1 MSVASSIA
9 AIEVFVFRRRV
20 ALTLIF
26 AALTALMAFYCT
38 RIRVD
43 ASFNKQLP
51 LEHPYIQTFTK
62 YQDQFGG
69 ANRVIIALVAKDG
82 TIFTPE
88 FFATLK
94 AATDEVFFMPGVERS
109 QVQSLF
115 TPNVRYV
122 EVVEEGFAGGTVI
135 PANFKA
141 TPDDLA
147 VVRENVIKSG
157 KVGQLVANDFSGAII
172 SAQLFEVDPIT
183 GKKLDYIAIAKNL
196 ETRIRDKYES
206 DTIDVHIIGFAK
218 VIGDVSEG
226 ARGVILFF
234 IASFFIT
241 GLLVYLYSHSLR
253 MTIPPLICSSLAVV
267 WQLGLLT
274 AFGYGID
281 PFSILVPFLV
291 FAIGISHAVQMVRAF
306 RAEMFA
312 GQDNLGAARNAFRQL
327 LVPGGLALLT
337 DTFGFVTMLVI
348 KIPVIQELAITASLG
363 VAVIIISNLF
373 LLPILLSFQNIPA
386 TYQTRVAKRKVHTD
400 ALWRKVSRIME
411 PTPSVVILIVSALL
425 GAFAWYKSQ
434 EVRIGD
440 LHAGVPEL
448 RQNSRY
454 NADTR
459 VITEKFSIG
468 VDILSV
474 IVETEPNGCV
484 NYDVLTLMDE
494 LEGRLRALP
503 CVKSIVSV
511 PTVAKI
517 VNAGWNEG
525 SLKWR
530 ILPRHPNALAQA
542 VSPIETATGLLNAD
556 GSVMPM
562 MIFLTD
568 HKAET
573 LRTVTDTVKAFQAEN
588 SATVGAALR
597 RDTNEALRRDSPGA
611 SRDKPAPT
619 ANQARA
625 GSEVLNQVKVRFK
638 LASGNAGVMAATNE
652 VVHAAQFPILLWVFG
667 AVIGL
672 CLLTFRSWRATACIV
687 IPLALVSWLAYVL
700 MVYLQIGLKTSTL
713 PVVALGV
720 GIGVDYGIYLYAK
733 LQTALEAG
741 EFFEDAMYTAF
752 TQTGSAVVF
761 TGLTLAI
768 GVSTWLF
775 SDLKFQADMGV
786 LLTFMFLVNMLG
798 AIVLMPVIARWL
810 FRHHTRTR

>member
-1 MSVASSIA
+1 
-9 AIEVFVFRRRV
+9 
-20 ALTLIF
+20 
-26 AALTALMAFYCT
+26 
-38 RIRVD
+38 
-43 ASFNKQLP
+43 
-51 LEHPYIQTFTK
+51 
-62 YQDQFGG
+62 
-69 ANRVIIALVAKDG
+69 
-82 TIFTPE
+82 
-88 FFATLK
+88 
-94 AATDEVFFMPGVERS
+94 
-109 QVQSLF
+109 VQSLF

-135 PANFKA
+135 PADFKN
-141 TPDDLA
+141 TPEDLA
-147 VVRENVIKSG
+147 RVRENVIKSG

-172 SAQLFEVDPIT
+172 SAQLLEVDPVT
-183 GKKLDYIAIAKNL
+183 GKKLDYIAVSKNL
-196 ETRIRDKYES
+196 ETRIRQKFES
-206 DTIDVHIIGFAK
+206 DKISVAIIGFAK

-226 ARGVILFF
+226 ARGALIFF
-234 IASFFIT
+234 VVSFFVT
-241 GLLVYLYSHSLR
+241 GLLVYLYSHSFR
-253 MTIPPLICSSLAVV
+253 MTIPPLICSFVAVV
-267 WQLGLLT
+267 WQLGLLS

-281 PFSILVPFLV
+281 PLSILIPFLV
-291 FAIGISHAVQMVRAF
+291 FAIGVSHAVQMVRAF

-312 GQDNLGAARNAFRQL
+312 GQDNVAAARGAFRQL
-327 LVPGGLALLT
+327 LIPGGAALLA
-337 DTFGFVTMLVI
+337 DTFGFLTMLVI
-348 KIPVIQELAITASLG
+348 KIQTIQELAITASLG

-373 LLPILLSFQNIPA
+373 LLPILLSFQKIP
-386 TYQTRVAKRKVHTD
+386 TSYQARVAKRKVVTD

-411 PTPSVVILIVSALL
+411 PTPSIVILVVSALL
-425 GAFAWYKSQ
+425 GLFAWYKSQ

-454 NADTR
+454 NADTHI
-459 VITEKFSIG
+459 ITEKFSIG

-503 CVKSIVSV
+503 CVKSIMSV

-573 LRTVTDTVKAFQAEN
+573 LRSVTDVVKTFQN
-588 SATVGAALR
+588 
-597 RDTNEALRRDSPGA
+597 
-611 SRDKPAPT
+611 
-619 ANQARA
+619 
-625 GSEVLNQVKVRFK
+625 KVRWMNPRSEPIASFE
-638 LASGNAGVMAATNE
+638 LACGNAGVMAATNE
-652 VVHAAQFPILLWVFG
+652 VVAAAQFPILLWIFG

-672 CLLTFRSWRATACIV
+672 CLLTFRSWRATLCIV
-687 IPLALVSWLAYVL
+687 IPLALVSWLAYVV

-733 LQTALEAG
+733 LRTALEAG
-741 EFFEDAMYTAF
+741 EYFEDAMYLAF

-775 SDLKFQADMGV
+775 SELKFQADMGV

-798 AIVLMPVIARWL
+798 AIVLMPALARWL
-810 FRHHTRTR
+810 FRHHTRKGGTKAPFSNGS